1 MNDTRPMDEQPPSHA
16 PSPRAPAFIFVF
28 ITVLLDM
35 LAIGMIVPVLPR
47 LVVDFLSGDT
57 ARAAQIF
64 GLFGA
69 AWALMQFVFS
79 PVQGALSDRFGRRPV
94 ILLSNFGLGLDYIF
108 MALAPNLIWLFV
120 GRPDLRHHLRQHLD
134 RLCVYRRRDAGREA
148 RRALRPA
155 RRRFRRRLRA
165 RPRARR
171 PGRQHL
177 AAAAVLDRGG
187 PEPRQCALR
196 LPGAAGIARRGAAR
210 PVGVA
215 AGQPV
220 RCAPLL
226 ASQPQLGGL
235 AAVSFL
241 GNLAHASLPSIS
253 VLYMQYRYGF
263 DERMVG
269 FTLAAVGLC
278 TMVVQGGLIGRTV
291 RRFGERTTL
300 IMGLGF
306 GIAGFALFGLAPT
319 GALFWGG
326 IPLMSLWGFASPS
339 ALGLMS
345 RRVSASEQGRLQ
357 GANSSLM
364 GVANMLGPALFGQV
378 LALSIGA
385 GSAWQLPGA
394 AFLLAAALLVAAA
407 IVALSA
413 SRRRRAIAARNG
425 PRRGRP
431 RSAKHGV
438 LSIGPRMVRVVA
450 AP

>member
-1 MNDTRPMDEQPPSHA
+1 MSEMPPIEGKPAGHA
-16 PSPRAPAFIFVF
+16 PAHRAPAFIFVF

-35 LAIGMIVPVLPR
+35 LALGMIVPVLPR
-47 LVVDFLSGDT
+47 LVVDFLGGDT

-94 ILLSNFGLGLDYIF
+94 ILLSNLGLGLDYIF
-108 MALAPNLIWLFV
+108 MALAPSLIWLFV
-120 GRPDLRHHLRQHLD
+120 GRLISGITSASISTAYAYIADVTPGEQR
-134 RLCVYRRRDAGREA
+134 AGRFGLLGVAFGVGFVLGPALGGLAGNISPRLPFWIAAGLSLANALYGFLVLPESLA
-148 RRALRPA
+148 AERRAPLA
-155 RRRFRRRLRA
+155 WRRANPFGA
-165 RPRARR
+165 
-171 PGRQHL
+171 L
-177 AAAAVLDRGG
+177 A
-187 PEPRQCALR
+187 
-196 LPGAAGIARRGAAR
+196 
-210 PVGVA
+210 
-215 AGQPV
+215 
-220 RCAPLL
+220 LL

-241 GNLAHASLPSIS
+241 GNLAHATLPSIS

-278 TMVVQGGLIGRTV
+278 SMVVQGGLIGRTV
-291 RRFGERTTL
+291 QRFGERTTL
-300 IMGLGF
+300 IVGLGF
-306 GIAGFALFGLAPT
+306 GIAGFTVFGLAPT
-319 GALFWGG
+319 AALFWCG

-378 LALSIGA
+378 FAVFIGA
-385 GSAWQLPGA
+385 GIAWQLPGA
-394 AFLLAAALLVAAA
+394 PFLLAAGLLVAAA
-407 IVALSA
+407 IVAL
-413 SRRRRAIAARNG
+413 RATAR
-425 PRRGRP
+425 
-431 RSAKHGV
+431 S
-438 LSIGPRMVRVVA
+438 
-450 AP
+450 

>member
-1 MNDTRPMDEQPPSHA
+1 MNDVQPMNEMPPGTSAQSAPA
-16 PSPRAPAFIFVF
+16 PSVAKPRAPAFIFVF

-35 LAIGMIVPVLPR
+35 LALGMIIPVLPR
-47 LVVDFLSGDT
+47 LVVDFLGGDT

-64 GLFGA
+64 GVFGA

-120 GRPDLRHHLRQHLD
+120 GRLISGVTSASISTAYAYIADVTPGEQR
-134 RLCVYRRRDAGREA
+134 AGRFGLLGVAFGVGFVLGPALGGLAGNISPRLPFWIAAGLSLANALYGFLVLPESLA
-148 RRALRPA
+148 PERRAPLA
-155 RRRFRRRLRA
+155 WRRANPFGA
-165 RPRARR
+165 
-171 PGRQHL
+171 L
-177 AAAAVLDRGG
+177 A
-187 PEPRQCALR
+187 
-196 LPGAAGIARRGAAR
+196 
-210 PVGVA
+210 
-215 AGQPV
+215 
-220 RCAPLL
+220 LL

-278 TMVVQGGLIGRTV
+278 AMIVQGGLIGRTV
-291 RRFGERTTL
+291 QRFGERATL
-300 IMGLGF
+300 IMGLCF
-306 GIAGFALFGLAPT
+306 GIAGFAVFGLAPT
-319 GALFWGG
+319 GALFWCG
-326 IPLMSLWGFASPS
+326 IPLMALWGFASPS

-378 LALSIGA
+378 LAQFIGA

-394 AFLLAAALLVAAA
+394 PFLLAAGLLVAAA
-407 IVALSA
+407 IVTLSA
-413 SRRRRAIAARNG
+413 TARG
-425 PRRGRP
+425 
-431 RSAKHGV
+431 
-438 LSIGPRMVRVVA
+438 
-450 AP
+450 